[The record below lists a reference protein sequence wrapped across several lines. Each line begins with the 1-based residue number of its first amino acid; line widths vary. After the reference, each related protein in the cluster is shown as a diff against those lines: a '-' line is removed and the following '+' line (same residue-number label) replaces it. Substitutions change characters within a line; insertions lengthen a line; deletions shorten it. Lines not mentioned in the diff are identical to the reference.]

1 MIKDTEVLD
10 IVMHNLLEYI
20 RNYSRTSGSLW
31 NYYRYT
37 IDDGDVNVIV
47 SHGKSFKYKTKI
59 VGERPERP
67 WQSGNPEHADQPP
80 KLLVPSLD
88 VEFTIPIKY
97 LNSFWRS
104 LNLPF
109 IKM

>member
-1 MIKDTEVLD
+1 MLKNNVPFSSCISKINDNLIKDTEVLD

-67 WQSGNPEHADQPP
+67 
-80 KLLVPSLD
+80 
-88 VEFTIPIKY
+88 
-97 LNSFWRS
+97 
-104 LNLPF
+104 
-109 IKM
+109 